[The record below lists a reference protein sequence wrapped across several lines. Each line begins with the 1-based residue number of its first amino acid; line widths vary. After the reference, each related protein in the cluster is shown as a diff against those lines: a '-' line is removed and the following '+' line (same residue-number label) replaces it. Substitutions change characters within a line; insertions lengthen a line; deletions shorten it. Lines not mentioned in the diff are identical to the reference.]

1 MSISARNRRSAD
13 REQTTE
19 TGTVVNF
26 PSMAAPVRPYLTPDE
41 VERLATAARARG
53 RHGHRDATMI
63 LLAYRH
69 GLRVSELVT
78 LRWDQ
83 IDLKIG
89 RIHIHRLK
97 GSESGPHPLS
107 GVEIR
112 ALRRVRKEE
121 PGSFVFMTERKAPMS
136 PSGFF
141 KMLRRTAEGIGLRGV
156 HPHILRHACGYKL
169 VNDGVDTRTIA
180 AYLGHRNLQNTSRCA
195 AMSATRFNGLW
206 KD

>member
-1 MSISARNRRSAD
+1 MVVCHSPVGPQRRGHALH
-13 REQTTE
+13 E
-19 TGTVVNF
+19 
-26 PSMAAPVRPYLTPDE
+26 
-41 VERLATAARARG
+41 ARG

-112 ALRRVRKEE
+112 ALRRVRKDE
-121 PGSFVFMTERKAPMS
+121 PGSFVFMTERKAPMTS
-136 PSGFF
+136 SGFF
-141 KMLRRTAEGIGLRGV
+141 KMLSRTAQSAGIDGV

-169 VNDGVDTRTIA
+169 V
-180 AYLGHRNLQNTSRCA
+180 Q
-195 AMSATRFNGLW
+195 
-206 KD
+206 

>member
-1 MSISARNRRSAD
+1 
-13 REQTTE
+13 
-19 TGTVVNF
+19 
-26 PSMAAPVRPYLTPDE
+26 
-41 VERLATAARARG
+41 
-53 RHGHRDATMI
+53 MI

-112 ALRRVRKEE
+112 ALRRVRNEE

-180 AYLGHRNLQNTSRCA
+180 AYLGHRNLQNTSRYT
-195 AMSATRFNGLW
+195 AMSAARFNGLW

>member
-1 MSISARNRRSAD
+1 MSISARNGRSAD

-19 TGTVVNF
+19 TGTVVNS
-26 PSMAAPVRPYLTPDE
+26 PGMTAPVRPYLTPDE

-107 GVEIR
+107 GIEIR
-112 ALRRVRKEE
+112 ALRRVQKDA
-121 PGSFVFMTERKAPMS
+121 PGPFVFMTERKAPMTS
-136 PSGFF
+136 SGFF
-141 KMLRRTAEGIGLRGV
+141 KMLSRAAESAGIDGV

-180 AYLGHRNLQNTSRCA
+180 AYLGHRNLQNTSRYT